1 MIGLS
6 GESCKIQSIIKAQNN
21 DPEITWLK
29 KKIIEGWTKS
39 DLKHNLGR
47 KYYNSQQYLST
58 IQGCLTYQNRAIIPV
73 SMRKEMLRNIHI
85 GHLGIKKCLERA
97 TKSVFWCGISND
109 IDKEI
114 RECVNCNI
122 NARTQRE
129 PVKIVPVPSKA
140 WETFGSDLFN
150 SSNKNTL

>member
-1 MIGLS
+1 MKDTGFDLLESEEIAS
-6 GESCKIQSIIKAQNN
+6 SAFVPGESCKIQSIIKAQNN

-73 SMRKEMLRNIHI
+73 SMRK
-85 GHLGIKKCLERA
+85 
-97 TKSVFWCGISND
+97 
-109 IDKEI
+109 
-114 RECVNCNI
+114 
-122 NARTQRE
+122 
-129 PVKIVPVPSKA
+129 
-140 WETFGSDLFN
+140 
-150 SSNKNTL
+150 